1 MPTATVVFAALLAAA
16 KTTKPSA
23 GSTALSYV
31 FLFIVIGVVFF
42 WFRSRQTNARRTRDT
57 LMDLSAGDEVLT
69 GAGIFGT
76 VLDVEPD
83 RVTLETAPGTRITVV
98 RSTIARRITEPD
110 RNSVAEQNWH
120 DEAHDGV
127 AQAAAWHDPNEHDP
141 DEHDPDG
148 DGLDRH
154 GTDGHEQLGQ
164 EPVDHDA
171 MKDEPEADGA
181 PGTGQGGG
189 R

>member
-1 MPTATVVFAALLAAA
+1 MPIATVVFAAVLAATKA
-16 KTTKPSA
+16 TKPST
-23 GSTALSYV
+23 GSTAFSYI

-42 WFRSRQTNARRTRDT
+42 FFRSRQTNARRTRDT

-110 RNSVAEQNWH
+110 GNSVAEQNWH

-127 AQAAAWHDPNEHDP
+127 AEAASWHDPTEHDP
-141 DEHDPDG
+141 DEHDSA
-148 DGLDRH
+148 
-154 GTDGHEQLGQ
+154 GHEQT
-164 EPVDHDA
+164 EHDPVDHDA
-171 MKDEPEADGA
+171 GKDEPEADGA
-181 PGTGQGGG
+181 PGAGQGGG